1 MSVTDSRHDARRH
14 DVSAH
19 GDSHDASQT
28 GHRFAGDGSWLT
40 AVRFSLLMAVVLGL
54 LYPLV
59 VVGLGQLGFSHPA
72 NGSLLLDGE
81 GRVVGSSL
89 VGQRF
94 TSERYFQGRPS
105 AVDYAAGAVA
115 GSNLAPSNPA
125 LRERAEADA
134 RQIIA
139 RDGVELGQIPVDLL
153 TASGSGIDP
162 DISPEAARIQVDRI
176 ARVRGLTPSAV
187 TALVDR
193 YSDSDDWLGQPT
205 VNVLALN
212 LALDGIDLA
221 GDIETRSSS

>member
-1 MSVTDSRHDARRH
+1 MSVTDSRHDI
-14 DVSAH
+14 SAH
-19 GDSHDASQT
+19 GAQGDPHEASHATQRS
-28 GHRFAGDGSWLT
+28 AGNGSWLT

-59 VVGLGQLGFSHPA
+59 VVGLGQLGFSHQA
-72 NGSLLLDGE
+72 NGSLLADAE
-81 GRVVGSSL
+81 GRVIGSSL

-105 AVDYAAGAVA
+105 AVDYAAGAVG

-134 RQIIA
+134 GQITA
-139 RDGVELGQIPVDLL
+139 RDGVEPGRIPVDLL

-162 DISPEAARIQVDRI
+162 AISPEAAAIQVDRV
-176 ARVRGLTPSAV
+176 ARARGLSPSAV
-187 TALVDR
+187 TALVER
-193 YSDSDDWLGQPT
+193 YSDSGGWLGQPT

-212 LALDGIDLA
+212 LALDA
-221 GDIETRSSS
+221 IE